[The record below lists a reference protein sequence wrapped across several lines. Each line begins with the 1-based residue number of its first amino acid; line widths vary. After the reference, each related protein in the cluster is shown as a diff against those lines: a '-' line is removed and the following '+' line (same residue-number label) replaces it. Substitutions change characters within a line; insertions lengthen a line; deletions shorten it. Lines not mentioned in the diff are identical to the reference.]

1 MPTFVPERQHRS
13 FVDALGVVIHY
24 YVWMPGK
31 PRAAVQIA
39 HGVGE
44 HALRYEVLAEELVNA
59 GYAVFANDH
68 RGHGAT
74 GIEMTGGDLSRLGRL
89 GPGGLRATI
98 ADLRQLSG
106 LIRDELPGMP
116 LVLLG
121 HSWGSLMAQIVLND
135 HADDYEAVVL
145 TGTSYRMPGFMN
157 GGDLNKTHAH
167 LGDTGAE
174 WLSRDPE
181 VSRVFQADPLTFDA
195 DILKLF
201 GVADGLRLYGRPR
214 RLARDLPLLI
224 MVGADD
230 SLSGERGAARLAQEY
245 LRRGGL
251 SDVELI
257 VYDDARHEIFN
268 ELNQADVRAD
278 LLRWLGQRV
287 LTPAG

>member
-59 GYAVFANDH
+59 GFAVFANDH

-106 LIRDELPGMP
+106 LIRDELPRVP

-135 HADDYEAVVL
+135 HADDYDAAVL

-157 GGDLNKTHAH
+157 SGDLSKRHAH
-167 LGDTGAE
+167 LGTTGVE

-181 VSRVFQADPLTFDA
+181 VARLFREDPLTFDA

-201 GVADGLRLYGRPR
+201 GPADGLRLYGRPR
-214 RLARDLPLLI
+214 RLARDVPLLI

-230 SLSGERGAARLAQEY
+230 SLSGERGAAQLAQEY

-257 VYDDARHEIFN
+257 VYDEARHEVFN
-268 ELNQADVRAD
+268 ELNQVEVRAD
-278 LLRWLGQRV
+278 LLRWLGERV